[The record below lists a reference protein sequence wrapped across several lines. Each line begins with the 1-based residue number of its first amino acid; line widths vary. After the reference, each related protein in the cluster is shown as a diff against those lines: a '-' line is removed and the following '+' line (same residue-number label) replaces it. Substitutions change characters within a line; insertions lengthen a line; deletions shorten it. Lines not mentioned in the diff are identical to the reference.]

1 MKLFKIYYETR
12 TESKHKIEINGKEI
26 KLSDKTKFFDEL
38 LNKYNDN
45 KIMQKLLINYTEGA
59 YFSSEE
65 TNKRF
70 SFNVKK

>member
-1 MKLFKIYYETR
+1 MGNKSNYL
-12 TESKHKIEINGKEI
+12 I
-26 KLSDKTKFFDEL
+26 KLFFDEL